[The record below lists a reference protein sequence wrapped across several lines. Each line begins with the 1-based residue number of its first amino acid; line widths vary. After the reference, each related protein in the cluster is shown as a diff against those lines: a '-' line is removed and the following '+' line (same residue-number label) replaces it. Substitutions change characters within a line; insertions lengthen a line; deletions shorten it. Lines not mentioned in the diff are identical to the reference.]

1 MCNQRKRS
9 KVQIC
14 LLNSKYYAVVELRM
28 ISFYDVAT
36 HKQSFLLPTKLI
48 SQEQEV
54 KISFRAKRKKEIPP
68 SPPLAFFM
76 MRVGLVV

>member
-1 MCNQRKRS
+1 
-9 KVQIC
+9 
-14 LLNSKYYAVVELRM
+14 M

-54 KISFRAKRKKEIPP
+54 KISFRAKRTKEIPP